1 MKLQVLLFDT
11 MSQTKLIVE
20 TLKQELRK
28 QGITYRRVAQTLGLS
43 EASVKRLF
51 AENSFTLERIG
62 QVCELLH
69 LEISDLI
76 HQMEKNVDL
85 IDQLSLEQENDLVSD
100 IKLMLMAHFLMNKL
114 EFSEIVDTYDIS
126 ETEGIRLLARLD
138 RMKIIELQPGN
149 RVRLMISK
157 NFQLIPGGPIQLL
170 YAQHLQ
176 SEFFNSSFNH
186 GGEYRIYVSGMF
198 SRDANAEV
206 IRKIKRLTEDVH
218 ELRDDS
224 DNLPLEERFG
234 CSLIMAIRPW
244 EPKIF
249 DELRRQPNQKTF

>member
-1 MKLQVLLFDT
+1 

-28 QGITYRRVAQTLGLS
+28 QGINYRQVAQTLGLS

-62 QVCELLH
+62 RVCELLH
-69 LEISDLI
+69 FEISDLI

-85 IDQLSLEQENDLVSD
+85 INQLTLEQETELVSD
-100 IKLMLMAHFLMNKL
+100 IKLLLMAHFLMNKL
-114 EFSEIVDTYDIS
+114 EFSEIIDIYDIS

-157 NFQLIPGGPIQLL
+157 HFQLIPGGPIQRL
-170 YAQHLQ
+170 YAQKLQ

-186 GGEYRIYVSGMF
+186 GGEFRIYVSGMF

-206 IRKIKRLTEDVH
+206 IRKIKRLAEDAH

-249 DELRRQPNQKTF
+249 DELRRQPNPKAF